1 MTLASDAERI
11 FRAGVSAVEP
21 ARAVRANLRRR
32 GTTIHVGPHSLRV
45 SPGGIVRIVAIGK
58 AAGAMA
64 DAAAG
69 VVGRRREAI
78 VVTPRGYPGS
88 RTGLPVVFG
97 EHPIPGVGSFR
108 AGRVLLRF
116 VQVARPGDVQLFLV
130 SGGSSPIAEV
140 PAGTLT
146 FQDISRTT
154 ELLLA
159 SGAPIGAM
167 NMVRRHL
174 SRIKAGQLAIALP
187 ASVPFATLALSDVV
201 GDVPEDIASGP
212 SVADPS
218 TFRDAVAVVR
228 RYRLATR
235 LPPRVT
241 RHFSEGARGRL
252 PETSKPG
259 NPRLRDAPFVLIGSN
274 LRAVHAAAR
283 MARAIGY
290 RVEVDERPMVGETR
304 PAAVRFAH
312 RLLVGG
318 SRLPRALIAGGETTV
333 TLGPRPGRGG
343 RNQEFA
349 LACARPLAGRNALVL
364 SVGTD
369 GIDGPTDAAGGWVDG
384 TTAAR
389 GPTVGVDIP
398 CALARHAS
406 YDALECLG
414 SLLRT
419 GPTGTNVMDLHVG
432 LVGPAVNRGNGS
444 ESASRGTRHP
454 RRWSSASHPRA

>member
-11 FRAGVSAVEP
+11 FWAGISAVEP
-21 ARAVRANLRRR
+21 AHAVRANLRRQ

-45 SPGGIVRIVAIGK
+45 SPGGTVRIVAIGK

-78 VVTPRGYPGS
+78 VVTPRGHPSS
-88 RTGLPVVFG
+88 RKSLPVVFG
-97 EHPIPGVGSFR
+97 EHPVPGVGSFR
-108 AGRVLLRF
+108 AGRALLRF
-116 VQVARPGDVQLFLV
+116 VQDARPGDVQLFLL
-130 SGGSSPIAEV
+130 SGGGSPVAEV

-146 FQDISRTT
+146 PRDISRTT

-167 NMVRRHL
+167 NVVRRHL
-174 SRIKAGQLAIALP
+174 SRIKGGQLAIALP
-187 ASVPFATLALSDVV
+187 APIPFATLALSDVV

-212 SVADPS
+212 SVVDPS

-228 RYRLATR
+228 RYGLASR

-241 RHFSEGARGRL
+241 CHLSEGARGCL
-252 PETSKPG
+252 YETPKPG
-259 NPRLRDAPFVLIGSN
+259 DPRLRDSPFVLIGSN

-283 MARAIGY
+283 KARAIGY

-304 PAAVRFAH
+304 PAAGRFAH
-312 RLLVGG
+312 RLLAGG
-318 SRLPRALIAGGETTV
+318 SLVPRALIAGGETTV

-369 GIDGPTDAAGGWVDG
+369 GVDGPTDAAGGWVDG

-389 GPTVGVDIP
+389 GPTVGVEIP
-398 CALARHAS
+398 RALARHAS
-406 YDALECLG
+406 YDALERLR

-432 LVGPAVNRGNGS
+432 LVGPAVSRESGS
-444 ESASRGTRHP
+444 GRASRGIRLP
-454 RRWSSASHPRA
+454 RR